1 MMKRCSSTLTLSA
14 GAGVISS
21 GDSEVVVAHTVGS
34 KPSAVLVTP
43 SDGCEA
49 PIEVPDADI
58 GSSNFKVRFVGGVTL
73 GVDAAFQWVAI
84 K

>member
-1 MMKRCSSTLTLSA
+1 MMKRCFSSITLSA
-14 GAGVISS
+14 GAGVIPH

-34 KPSAVLVTP
+34 EPSAVLVTP

-58 GSSNFKVRFVGGVTL
+58 GAENFKVRLVGGVTL
-73 GVDAAFQWVAI
+73 DTDANFKWVAI